1 MFSFFVFFVFFT
13 FVHVFVV
20 IEFIVF
26 WFFLFLFLLSLFV
39 CCYSVLHMVN
49 LLFTFSPILV
59 FFYECFNVSSFSFSL
74 FVRYVFTLACLCMFN
89 RVSSCITR
97 VYHLL
102 YHYYSSYY
110 RFVCYVLCLCLCSLC
125 FTFTFIEQILLFVLT
140 TWASRSSLN
149 SFLLLSLRF
158 LIIRFLIELFF
169 FCFFFR
175 FLGFYSVLYLCI
187 CIFFVYL
194 LSFIRIFNK
203 INKNNSLFGFLM
215 LLCVFSPFCF
225 WFLVF
230 IWFFFSFVFFFFVLF
245 CIYVNWSIYS

>member
-1 MFSFFVFFVFFT
+1 
-13 FVHVFVV
+13 
-20 IEFIVF
+20 
-26 WFFLFLFLLSLFV
+26 
-39 CCYSVLHMVN
+39 
-49 LLFTFSPILV
+49 
-59 FFYECFNVSSFSFSL
+59 
-74 FVRYVFTLACLCMFN
+74 MFN

-110 RFVCYVLCLCLCSLC
+110 RFVCYVLCLCSLC

-149 SFLLLSLRF
+149 SSLLLLLSSFISSLSHYSLF
-158 LIIRFLIELFF
+158 NWIVFF

-215 LLCVFSPFCF
+215 FLCVFFSPFCF
-225 WFLVF
+225 CFLVF
-230 IWFFFSFVFFFFVLF
+230 IWFFFSFLF
-245 CIYVNWSIYS
+245 CFCFVYMLIDQFIRNL